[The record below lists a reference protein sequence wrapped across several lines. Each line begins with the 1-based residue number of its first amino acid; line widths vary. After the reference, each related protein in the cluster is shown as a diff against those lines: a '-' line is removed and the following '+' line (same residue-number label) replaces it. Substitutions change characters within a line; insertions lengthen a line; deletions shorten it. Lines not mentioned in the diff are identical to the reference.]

1 MLLNTEI
8 TVKVTN
14 DGEKNNTEVST
25 NIKQSYKDVL
35 VSIKMA
41 EKVYTDVFFN
51 FCREKGIKTE
61 EEALELYNKIT
72 LEELYNEK

>member
-1 MLLNTEI
+1 
-8 TVKVTN
+8 
-14 DGEKNNTEVST
+14 
-25 NIKQSYKDVL
+25 
-35 VSIKMA
+35 MA
-41 EKVYTDVFFN
+41 EKVYTDMFFN